1 MDVSRE
7 TAAAAFGPGLAL
19 AERYAELLRTDGVA
33 RGLIGPREADRLWD
47 RHLVN
52 CAAAVSAFPLTGL
65 VADVGSGAGLP
76 GIPLA
81 LARPAL
87 RVRLVEPLLRRA
99 TFLTEVVDLLELGN
113 VEVVRARAE
122 DLHGAWTADVV
133 TARAV
138 APLARLAGW
147 CLPLVTPGGA
157 MLALKGDRAA
167 AELAGSEQQLR
178 QLGATS
184 WSVEEHGAGL
194 VDPLVRVVRIVAG
207 STRAGRGA
215 DAT

>member
-1 MDVSRE
+1 VDVSRE
-7 TAAAAFGPGLAL
+7 TAAAAFGPGLVL
-19 AERYAELLRTDGVA
+19 AERYAELLRTDGVT
-33 RGLIGPREADRLWD
+33 RGLLGPREADRLWE

-52 CAAAVSAFPLTGL
+52 SAAAVSAFPLAGL
-65 VADVGSGAGLP
+65 VVDIGSGAGLP

-87 RVRLVEPLLRRA
+87 HLRLVEPLLRRA
-99 TFLTEVVDLLELGN
+99 TFLTEVVDRLELGN

-122 DLHGAWTADVV
+122 DLRGAWTAGAV

-147 CLPLVTPGGA
+147 CLPLVAPGGA
-157 MLALKGDRAA
+157 FLALKGNRAA
-167 AELAGSEQQLR
+167 AELAESEVALR
-178 QLGATS
+178 RLGATS

-194 VDPLVRVVRIVAG
+194 VDPPVRVVRVIAG
-207 STRAGRGA
+207 PTHRNHRR
-215 DAT
+215 